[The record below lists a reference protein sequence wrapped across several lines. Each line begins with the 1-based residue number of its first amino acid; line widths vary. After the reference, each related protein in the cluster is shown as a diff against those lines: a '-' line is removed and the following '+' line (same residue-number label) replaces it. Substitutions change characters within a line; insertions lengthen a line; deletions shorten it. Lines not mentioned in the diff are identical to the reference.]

1 MEAELTTK
9 DGSSLI
15 QNPKSKIQNLS
26 VMTPE
31 ILREDLRRVG
41 IFSDLPD
48 DQLTWLAERMVDL
61 RLAAGDVLA
70 RQGDP
75 ASFMTVI
82 VEGEIQVQK
91 EGDAGPLYI
100 GAAGQVA
107 GALPYSRLAR
117 YPGTARAALPTR
129 LLMLHRDL
137 FPEMVQQMPL
147 LAQRLV
153 AIMSDRIRETAK
165 LDLQREK
172 MAALGKLSAG
182 LAHELNNPAA
192 AAQRASVGLRE
203 ALETVR
209 EASLRLGRHSLSP
222 EQRELIAGF
231 EREAWHQRSGAAA
244 DPLAQSDREE
254 AISAWLESRQVPD
267 AWKVAPVLADSG
279 VDVGKLEAL
288 AAGVGD
294 RALGDVLKRSSS
306 LLTVFKL
313 TVEIETST
321 RRISDLV
328 RAIKEYSYMDQA
340 PLQDADVHQGIEST
354 LTILGHWL
362 KRGVTVVRDYDPSL
376 PRVCA
381 YGSELNQV
389 WTNLID
395 NAIGAMHGEG
405 EIRIRTAREND
416 CVLVEIGD
424 NGPGIPKEIQPRIF
438 EPFFTTKPV
447 GEGTGLGLDTVYR
460 IVTRHHGDI
469 RVESKPGDTRFRVR
483 LPVVQPRT
491 A

>member
-1 MEAELTTK
+1 MADNPTLTTSDTLK
-9 DGSSLI
+9 D
-15 QNPKSKIQNLS
+15 
-26 VMTPE
+26 E
-31 ILREDLRRVG
+31 LRRISV
-41 IFSDLPD
+41 FADLPD
-48 DQLTWLAERMVDL
+48 DQLTWLAEHMIDRRMD
-61 RLAAGDVLA
+61 AGEVLA
-70 RQGDP
+70 RPGDP
-75 ASFMTVI
+75 VRFMTVI
-82 VEGEIQVQK
+82 LEGEIEVRRD
-91 EGDAGPLYI
+91 GDPGPPI
-100 GAAGQVA
+100 FVARAGQVT
-107 GALPYSRLAR
+107 GALPYSRLTTFA
-117 YPGTARAALPTR
+117 GTSRAVLPMR
-129 LLMLHRDL
+129 MLQLHRDL
-137 FPEMVQQMPL
+137 FPEMVQKFPL
-147 LAQRLV
+147 LAERLV
-153 AIMSDRIRETAK
+153 AIMSDRIRETAR

-192 AAQRASVGLRE
+192 AAQRASIGLRG
-203 ALETVR
+203 ALEMVR
-209 EASLRLGRHSLSP
+209 EASLRLGRHSLTQ
-222 EQRELIAGF
+222 EQRELIAAF
-231 EREAWHQRSGAAA
+231 EHEATQAKSALA

-254 AISAWLESRQVPD
+254 AIVAWLEQRQVPE
-267 AWKVAPVLADSG
+267 AWKVAAVLADSD
-279 VDVGKLEAL
+279 VDLPKLEAL

-294 RALGDVLKRSSS
+294 RSLPDVLKRISS
-306 LLTVFKL
+306 LLTVFQL
-313 TVEIETST
+313 TAEIETST

-340 PLQDADVHQGIEST
+340 PLQEVDVHQGIEST

-362 KRGVTVVRDYDPSL
+362 KRGVTVVRQFDRSL

-395 NAIGAMHGEG
+395 NAIAAMQGEG
-405 EIRIRTAREND
+405 EINIRTAREGD

-483 LPVVQPRT
+483 LPLVQPRT
-491 A
+491 T

>member
-1 MEAELTTK
+1 MADNPTLTTSDTLK
-9 DGSSLI
+9 D
-15 QNPKSKIQNLS
+15 
-26 VMTPE
+26 E
-31 ILREDLRRVG
+31 LRRISV
-41 IFSDLPD
+41 FADLPD
-48 DQLTWLAERMVDL
+48 DQLTWLAEHMIDR
-61 RLAAGDVLA
+61 RLEAGEVLA
-70 RQGDP
+70 RPGDP
-75 ASFMTVI
+75 VRFMTVI
-82 VEGEIQVQK
+82 LEGEIEVRR
-91 EGDAGPLYI
+91 EGDPGPPI
-100 GAAGQVA
+100 FVARAGQVT
-107 GALPYSRLAR
+107 GALPYSRLTTFA
-117 YPGTARAALPTR
+117 GTSRAVLPMR
-129 LLMLHRDL
+129 MLQLHRDL
-137 FPEMVQQMPL
+137 FPEMVQKFPL
-147 LAQRLV
+147 LAERLV
-153 AIMSDRIRETAK
+153 AIMSDRIRETAR

-192 AAQRASVGLRE
+192 AAQRASIGLRG
-203 ALETVR
+203 ALEMVR
-209 EASLRLGRHSLSP
+209 EASLRLGRHSLTQ
-222 EQRELIAGF
+222 EQRELIAAF
-231 EREAWHQRSGAAA
+231 EHEATQAKSALA

-254 AISAWLESRQVPD
+254 AIVAWLEQRQVPE
-267 AWKVAPVLADSG
+267 AWKVAAVLADSD
-279 VDVGKLEAL
+279 VDLPKLEAL

-294 RALGDVLKRSSS
+294 RSLPDVLKRISS
-306 LLTVFKL
+306 LLTVFQL
-313 TVEIETST
+313 TAEIETST

-340 PLQDADVHQGIEST
+340 PLQEVDVHQGIEST

-362 KRGVTVVRDYDPSL
+362 KRGVTVVRQFDRSL

-395 NAIGAMHGEG
+395 NAIAAMQGEG
-405 EIRIRTAREND
+405 EINIRTAREGD

-483 LPVVQPRT
+483 LPLVQPRT
-491 A
+491 T

>member
-1 MEAELTTK
+1 MTDNPTLTTSDTLK
-9 DGSSLI
+9 D
-15 QNPKSKIQNLS
+15 
-26 VMTPE
+26 E
-31 ILREDLRRVG
+31 LRRISV
-41 IFSDLPD
+41 FADLPD
-48 DQLTWLAERMVDL
+48 DQLTWLAEHMIDR
-61 RLAAGDVLA
+61 RLDAGEVLA
-70 RQGDP
+70 RPGDP
-75 ASFMTVI
+75 VRFMTVI
-82 VEGEIQVQK
+82 LEGEIEVRR
-91 EGDAGPLYI
+91 EGDPGPPI
-100 GAAGQVA
+100 FVARAGQVT
-107 GALPYSRLAR
+107 GALPYSRLTTFA
-117 YPGTARAALPTR
+117 GTSRAVLPMR
-129 LLMLHRDL
+129 MLQLHRDL
-137 FPEMVQQMPL
+137 FPEMVQKFPL
-147 LAQRLV
+147 LAERLV
-153 AIMSDRIRETAK
+153 AIMSDRIRETAR

-192 AAQRASVGLRE
+192 AAQRASIGLRG
-203 ALETVR
+203 ALEMVR
-209 EASLRLGRHSLSP
+209 EASLRLGRHSLTQ
-222 EQRELIAGF
+222 EQRELIAAF
-231 EREAWHQRSGAAA
+231 EHEATQAKSALA

-254 AISAWLESRQVPD
+254 AIVAWLEQRQVPE
-267 AWKVAPVLADSG
+267 AWKVAAVLADSD
-279 VDVGKLEAL
+279 VDLPKLEAL

-294 RALGDVLKRSSS
+294 RSLPDVLKRISS
-306 LLTVFKL
+306 LLTVFQL
-313 TVEIETST
+313 TAEIETST

-340 PLQDADVHQGIEST
+340 PLQEVDVHQGIEST

-362 KRGVTVVRDYDPSL
+362 KRGVTVVRQFDRSL

-395 NAIGAMHGEG
+395 NAIAAMQGEG
-405 EIRIRTAREND
+405 EINIRTAREGD

-483 LPVVQPRT
+483 LPLVQPRT
-491 A
+491 T

>member
-1 MEAELTTK
+1 MADNPTLTTSDTLK
-9 DGSSLI
+9 D
-15 QNPKSKIQNLS
+15 
-26 VMTPE
+26 E
-31 ILREDLRRVG
+31 LRRISV
-41 IFSDLPD
+41 FADLPD
-48 DQLTWLAERMVDL
+48 DQLTWLAEHMIDR
-61 RLAAGDVLA
+61 RLEAGEVLA
-70 RQGDP
+70 RPGDP
-75 ASFMTVI
+75 VRFMTVI
-82 VEGEIQVQK
+82 LEGEIEVRR
-91 EGDAGPLYI
+91 EGDPGPPI
-100 GAAGQVA
+100 FVARAGQVT
-107 GALPYSRLAR
+107 GALPYSRLTTFA
-117 YPGTARAALPTR
+117 GTSRAVLPMR
-129 LLMLHRDL
+129 MLQLHRDL
-137 FPEMVQQMPL
+137 FPEMVQKFPL
-147 LAQRLV
+147 LAERLV
-153 AIMSDRIRETAK
+153 AIMSDRIRETAR

-192 AAQRASVGLRE
+192 AAQRASIGLRG
-203 ALETVR
+203 ALEMVR
-209 EASLRLGRHSLSP
+209 EASLRLGRHSLTQ
-222 EQRELIAGF
+222 EQRELIAAF
-231 EREAWHQRSGAAA
+231 EHEATQAKSALA

-254 AISAWLESRQVPD
+254 AIVAWLEQRQVPE
-267 AWKVAPVLADSG
+267 AWKVAAVLADSD
-279 VDVGKLEAL
+279 VDLPKLEAL

-294 RALGDVLKRSSS
+294 RSLPDVLKRISS
-306 LLTVFKL
+306 LLTVFQL
-313 TVEIETST
+313 TAEIETST

-340 PLQDADVHQGIEST
+340 PLQEVDVHQGIEST
-354 LTILGHWL
+354 LTILGHCL
-362 KRGVTVVRDYDPSL
+362 KRGVTVVRQFDRSL

-395 NAIGAMHGEG
+395 NAIAAMQGEG
-405 EIRIRTAREND
+405 EINIRTAREGD

-483 LPVVQPRT
+483 LPLVQPRT
-491 A
+491 T

>member
-1 MEAELTTK
+1 MSANTSFT
-9 DGSSLI
+9 
-15 QNPKSKIQNLS
+15 
-26 VMTPE
+26 TPE
-31 ILREDLRRVG
+31 TLREDLRAIGV
-41 IFSDLPD
+41 FADLPE
-48 DQLTWLAERMVDL
+48 DQLTWLAERMIDRRVE
-61 RLAAGDVLA
+61 AGEVLA
-70 RQGDP
+70 RPGDP
-75 ASFMTVI
+75 VRFMNVI
-82 VEGEIQVQK
+82 LEGEIAVRR
-91 EGDAGPLYI
+91 EGDSGPALYI
-100 GAAGQVA
+100 GHAGNVT
-107 GALPYSRLAR
+107 GALPYSRLAS
-117 YPGTARAALPTR
+117 YPGTVRAVVPTR
-129 LLMLHRDL
+129 LLQLHRDL

-153 AIMSDRIRETAK
+153 AIMSDRIRESAR
-165 LDLQREK
+165 LDVQREK

-192 AAQRASVGLRE
+192 AAQRAAVGLRE
-203 ALETVR
+203 ALVTVR
-209 EASLRLGRHSLSP
+209 EASLRLGRHSLSQ
-222 EQRELIAGF
+222 EQRELIAAF
-231 EREAWHQRSGAAA
+231 EREAIEHKNTAPA
-244 DPLAQSDREE
+244 DPLEQSDREQ
-254 AISAWLESRQVPD
+254 AIIDWLERHQVPE

-279 VDVGKLEAL
+279 VDLPKLEGL
-288 AAGVGD
+288 VAGVAEGPLPD
-294 RALGDVLKRSSS
+294 ILKRSSS
-306 LLTVFKL
+306 LLSVFKL

-328 RAIKEYSYMDQA
+328 GAIKEYSYRDQA
-340 PLQDADVHQGIEST
+340 PLQEVDIHHGLENT

-362 KRGVTVVRDYDPSL
+362 KRGVTVVREYDPSL

-405 EIRIRTAREND
+405 EIHIRTVREGD
-416 CVLVEIGD
+416 CVVVEIGD

-460 IVTRHHGDI
+460 IVTHHHGDI

-483 LPVVQPRT
+483 LPLAQPRT
-491 A
+491 T

>member
-1 MEAELTTK
+1 LDSRMAE
-9 DGSSLI
+9 GS
-15 QNPKSKIQNLS
+15 S
-26 VMTPE
+26 VMTTE
-31 ILREDLRRVG
+31 MLREDLRRINV
-41 IFSDLPD
+41 FSDLPD
-48 DQLTWLAERMVDL
+48 DQLTWLAERMVDR
-61 RLAAGDVLA
+61 RLEAGELLARAGDPV
-70 RQGDP
+70 R
-75 ASFMTVI
+75 FMNVI
-82 VEGEIQVQK
+82 VEGEIEVRRA
-91 EGDAGPLYI
+91 GDPGPPLFVAGT
-100 GAAGQVA
+100 GQVT

-117 YPGTARAALPTR
+117 YPGTTRAVVPTR
-129 LLMLHRDL
+129 LLQLHRDL
-137 FPEMVQQMPL
+137 FPELVQQFPL

-153 AIMSDRIRETAK
+153 GIMSDRIRETAK

-209 EASLRLGRHSLSP
+209 EASLRLGRHSLSQ

-231 EREAWHQRSGAAA
+231 EREATRQKIFAAG
-244 DPLAQSDREE
+244 DPLAQNDREE
-254 AISAWLESRQVPD
+254 AIVAWLERCQVPE
-267 AWKVAPVLADSG
+267 AWKVAPVLTESG
-279 VDVGKLEAL
+279 VDVPKLEAL
-288 AAGVGD
+288 AAGVGEG
-294 RALGDVLKRSSS
+294 ALGDVLKRSSS

-313 TVEIETST
+313 TAEIETSV

-340 PLQDADVHQGIEST
+340 PLQEVDVHQGIEST

-376 PRVCA
+376 PSVCA

-405 EIRIRTAREND
+405 ELRIHTAREND

-424 NGPGIPKEIQPRIF
+424 NGPGIPKEVQPRIF

-483 LPVVQPRT
+483 LPVTQPRT
-491 A
+491 GYSETRRD

>member
-1 MEAELTTK
+1 
-9 DGSSLI
+9 
-15 QNPKSKIQNLS
+15 
-26 VMTPE
+26 
-31 ILREDLRRVG
+31 
-41 IFSDLPD
+41 
-48 DQLTWLAERMVDL
+48 
-61 RLAAGDVLA
+61 
-70 RQGDP
+70 
-75 ASFMTVI
+75 
-82 VEGEIQVQK
+82 
-91 EGDAGPLYI
+91 
-100 GAAGQVA
+100 
-107 GALPYSRLAR
+107 
-117 YPGTARAALPTR
+117 
-129 LLMLHRDL
+129 
-137 FPEMVQQMPL
+137 
-147 LAQRLV
+147 
-153 AIMSDRIRETAK
+153 
-165 LDLQREK
+165 
-172 MAALGKLSAG
+172 
-182 LAHELNNPAA
+182 
-192 AAQRASVGLRE
+192 LRE
-203 ALETVR
+203 ALEKER
-209 EASLRLGRHSLSP
+209 EANLRLSRHSLYT

-231 EREAWHQRSGAAA
+231 EREAWQQKIGVDG

-254 AISAWLESRQVPD
+254 AIRVWLENRQAPD

-279 VDVGKLEAL
+279 VGVGKLEAL

-340 PLQDADVHQGIEST
+340 PLQDVDVHQGIEST

-416 CVLVEIGD
+416 SVLVEIGD

-483 LPVVQPRT
+483 LPVTQPRT
-491 A
+491 G

>member
-1 MEAELTTK
+1 MTE
-9 DGSSLI
+9 
-15 QNPKSKIQNLS
+15 NPS

-31 ILREDLRRVG
+31 ILREDLRRISV
-41 IFSDLPD
+41 FSDLPD
-48 DQLTWLAERMVDL
+48 DQLTWLAERMVDQ
-61 RLAAGDVLA
+61 RLERGELLA
-70 RQGDP
+70 RPGDP
-75 ASFMTVI
+75 VRFMTVI
-82 VEGEIQVQK
+82 LEGEIEGRR
-91 EGDAGPLYI
+91 EGDPGPPIFVAG
-100 GAAGQVA
+100 AGQVT
-107 GALPYSRLAR
+107 GALPYSRLTSFAA
-117 YPGTARAALPTR
+117 TVRAVGPTR
-129 LLMLHRDL
+129 LLQLHRDQ
-137 FPEMVQQMPL
+137 FPELVQRFPL

-153 AIMSDRIRETAK
+153 GIMSDRIRETAR

-209 EASLRLGRHSLSP
+209 EASLRLARHSLTQ
-222 EQRELIAGF
+222 EQRELIAAF
-231 EREAWHQRSGAAA
+231 EIEAWHQKSAAA

-254 AISAWLESRQVPD
+254 AIVAWLEQRQVPE
-267 AWKVAPVLADSG
+267 AWKLAPVLADSG
-279 VDVGKLEAL
+279 VDVGRLEVL

-294 RALGDVLKRSSS
+294 RALPDALKRSST

-340 PLQDADVHQGIEST
+340 PLQEVDVHQGIEST

-362 KRGVTVVRDYDPSL
+362 KRGVTVVRDFDPSL

-405 EIRIRTAREND
+405 ELRIRTAREND

-424 NGPGIPKEIQPRIF
+424 NGPGIPQEIQPRIF

-483 LPVVQPRT
+483 LPVTQPRT
-491 A
+491 G

>member
-1 MEAELTTK
+1 MAEN
-9 DGSSLI
+9 S
-15 QNPKSKIQNLS
+15 P
-26 VMTPE
+26 VMTTE
-31 ILREDLRRVG
+31 MLREDLRRISV
-41 IFSDLPD
+41 FSDLPD
-48 DQLTWLAERMVDL
+48 DQLTWLAERMVDQ
-61 RLAAGDVLA
+61 RMEAGDVLA
-70 RQGDP
+70 RPGDP
-75 ASFMTVI
+75 VRFMTVI
-82 VEGEIQVQK
+82 L
-91 EGDAGPLYI
+91 EGDIEARRDGDPGPPLFV
-100 GAAGQVA
+100 ARAGQVT
-107 GALPYSRLAR
+107 GALPYSRLTTFNA
-117 YPGTARAALPTR
+117 TARAVVPTR
-129 LLMLHRDL
+129 LLQLHRDQ
-137 FPEMVQQMPL
+137 FPELVQQFPL

-153 AIMSDRIRETAK
+153 SIMSDRIRETAK
-165 LDLQREK
+165 LDVQREK

-209 EASLRLGRHSLSP
+209 EASLRLGRHSLSQ
-222 EQRELIAGF
+222 EQRELIAAF
-231 EREAWHQRSGAAA
+231 EREAWQQKSVAV
-244 DPLAQSDREE
+244 DPLGQSDREE
-254 AISAWLESRQVPD
+254 AIVAWLERRQVPE
-267 AWKVAPVLADSG
+267 AWKVAPVLAECG
-279 VDVGKLEAL
+279 VDIPKLDAL

-294 RALGDVLKRSSS
+294 VALGDVLKRSSS

-340 PLQDADVHQGIEST
+340 PLQEVDVHHGIEST

-362 KRGVTVVRDYDPSL
+362 KRGVTVVRDFDPSL

-395 NAIGAMHGEG
+395 NAISAMHGEG
-405 EIRIRTAREND
+405 ELRIRTARESE

-469 RVESKPGDTRFRVR
+469 RVESKPGDTRFRVC
-483 LPVVQPRT
+483 LPVIQPRSV
-491 A
+491 